1 MTNSFIIQQIPSVH
15 NLSHGFIA
23 MFIVVTISNLMRY
36 FSLIYSYLSAKFHCH
51 WCNRAIFQCQ
61 WSSLGVW
68 LIRDTNTLLWP
79 RNTMWQHRSG
89 ATLAQVMACC
99 LTAPSHYL
107 TQCWLII
114 SKVQWH
120 SSESNFKEIHQL
132 STTKINLKITHR
144 KFRSNLPGPKD
155 LNWANRATFIQFLG
169 YELHLCV
176 LPCF

>member
-1 MTNSFIIQQIPSVH
+1 MVNT
-15 NLSHGFIA
+15 
-23 MFIVVTISNLMRY
+23 RY
-36 FSLIYSYLSAKFHCH
+36 KH
-51 WCNRAIFQCQ
+51 
-61 WSSLGVW
+61 
-68 LIRDTNTLLWP
+68 WP

-155 LNWANRATFIQFLG
+155 LNWANRAPFTQFLG

-176 LPCF
+176 LPCFQQILWNIFPCYWPFVRESTGHRWIPLKKASDGGLWCFLWSTP